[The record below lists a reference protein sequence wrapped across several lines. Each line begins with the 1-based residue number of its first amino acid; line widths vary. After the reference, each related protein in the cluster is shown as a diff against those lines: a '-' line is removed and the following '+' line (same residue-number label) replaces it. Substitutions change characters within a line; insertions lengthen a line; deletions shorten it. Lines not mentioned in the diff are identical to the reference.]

1 MNLQQLRVFLKVAE
15 LEHITRASEDLGFSQ
30 PAVTKVVQSLEQEV
44 GLELIKRR
52 KKGVALTPAGRLF
65 LTYAHR
71 MLGLEQE
78 MEEALAALR
87 DLEASSSR
95 ILRGAASGD
104 QRRVG
109 VGPMPGPSCRCRGRR
124 MKK

>member
-15 LEHITRASEDLGFSQ
+15 LEHITHASEDLGFSQ

-52 KKGVALTPAGRLF
+52 KKGVTLTPAGRLF

-95 ILRGAASGD
+95 ILHGAASGD
-104 QRRVG
+104 QGRMG
-109 VGPMPGPSCRCRGRR
+109 VGPMPGP
-124 MKK
+124 

>member
-15 LEHITRASEDLGFSQ
+15 LEHITHASEDLGFSQ

-87 DLEASSSR
+87 DLEGG
-95 ILRGAASGD
+95 IEK
-104 QRRVG
+104 V
-109 VGPMPGPSCRCRGRR
+109 
-124 MKK
+124 K